1 MAHYSRGEQPQAAE
15 ALRNGLDLID
25 HVDPNPGILFDQ
37 LRVAAEEYFSES
49 LIILGFFDDA
59 VEEKERLIR
68 NFDQV
73 DKPFE
78 FAWRLLGHCELC
90 ALLGQYEELLEN
102 ATKIVEIC
110 DRHGYT
116 ARRSSGIRWRGHA
129 RSHLGDLDAGI
140 DDVRE
145 SMVLWRG
152 QGVVFHTPEK
162 ACELCDLLLRASRI
176 EDASQILDDVDTLV
190 FDTDEASYQ
199 AECIRLRGQIAAG
212 RGDLTGAAH
221 LFETAIATARR
232 QQARLFE
239 LRATTQLAP
248 VLARHGRVHE
258 AATRLQAVVHTFN
271 TRYPIVDLIA
281 AQRALDALSR

>member
-1 MAHYSRGEQPQAAE
+1 M
-15 ALRNGLDLID
+15 
-25 HVDPNPGILFDQ
+25 
-37 LRVAAEEYFSES
+37 
-49 LIILGFFDDA
+49 GFFDDA

-162 ACELCDLLLRASRI
+162 ACELCDLLLRAGRI